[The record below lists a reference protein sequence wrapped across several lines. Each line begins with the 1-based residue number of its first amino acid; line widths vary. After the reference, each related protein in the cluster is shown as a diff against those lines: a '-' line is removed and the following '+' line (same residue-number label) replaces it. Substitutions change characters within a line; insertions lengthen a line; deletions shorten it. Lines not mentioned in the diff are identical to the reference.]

1 MQDKSDSSSLEK
13 SICEKSSSE
22 KSIRDES
29 AGSDTAR
36 LIQAIGRWAGPVA
49 AGLVFLLL
57 TGLAPDLKFAGR
69 ATAAGGTL
77 MAIWWMTEALPLPV
91 TALLP
96 LVFFPLT
103 GVLTMTEAA
112 TPYADKNIY
121 LFFGGFLIALAVERW
136 NLHRRLA
143 LLTVLA
149 VGTRPDRLIG
159 GLMLATALTSMWI
172 SNTATAAMMLPIG
185 MSLTALLS
193 DHLVHRLD
201 PVDAAREQRAF
212 ATNVL
217 LGIAYAASI
226 GGLGTP
232 VGTPTNIALFGFL
245 TDQNITL
252 SFSTWMLISVPL
264 VLVYIAVTWWLLT
277 RWINPLQVT
286 DLPGGRELIRHE
298 LRQLGPPKRA
308 EWICLGVF
316 VATALAWVLREPL
329 WGTRIDDTLIAMVGA
344 LSLFFIPVDRSR
356 KIYAL
361 DWSIAEKMPW
371 GILLLFGGGFS
382 LTNAMTK
389 SGLTDWLGHQLVV
402 LQSLPAWL
410 VVLLSV
416 ALVIYTTELTSNTP
430 TILAFLPILYSL
442 SAGLRMDPLLLLVP
456 ATWASS
462 CAFMLPVGTP
472 PNAIVFATGK
482 VAIHDM
488 IRAGWWL
495 NLIGIVLI
503 TITILL
509 VGPWLRGIP
518 S

>member
-1 MQDKSDSSSLEK
+1 MQDQSASSFVEPLPEEPS
-13 SICEKSSSE
+13 
-22 KSIRDES
+22 
-29 AGSDTAR
+29 GSDTAR
-36 LIQAIGRWAGPVA
+36 LIQAVGRWSGPVA
-49 AGLVFLLL
+49 ALLAFWLL
-57 TGLAPDLKFAGR
+57 TWLAPDLKRAGR
-69 ATAAGGTL
+69 LTAASGTL

-96 LVFFPLT
+96 LILFPLT

-112 TPYADKNIY
+112 APYADKNIY

-159 GLMLATALTSMWI
+159 GMMLATALTSMWI

-185 MSLTALLS
+185 MSLTTLLS

-201 PVDAAREQRAF
+201 PVAAAREQRAF

-245 TDQNITL
+245 TEQKIAL
-252 SFSTWMLISVPL
+252 SFSTWTLISIPL
-264 VLVYIAVTWWLLT
+264 VLVYIAATWWLLT

-286 DLPGGRELIRHE
+286 DLPGGRQLIRQE
-298 LRQLGPPKRA
+298 LQQLGPPTRA
-308 EWICLGVF
+308 EWICLFVF
-316 VATALAWVLREPL
+316 AATALAWVLREPL
-329 WGTRIDDTLIAMVGA
+329 WGNRVDDTVIAMVGA
-344 LSLFFIPVDRSR
+344 LSLFFIPVDRAR
-356 KIYAL
+356 KTYAL
-361 DWSIAEKMPW
+361 DWSVAEKMPW

-382 LTNAMTK
+382 LTSAMTK
-389 SGLTDWLGHQLVV
+389 SGLTEWLGQQLVV

-442 SAGLRMDPLLLLVP
+442 AAGLQMDPLLLLVP
-456 ATWASS
+456 ATWAAS

-482 VAIHDM
+482 VSIRDM

-495 NLIGIVLI
+495 NLIGIALI
-503 TITILL
+503 TVTIFL
-509 VGPWLRGIP
+509 VGPWILGVQSR
-518 S
+518 